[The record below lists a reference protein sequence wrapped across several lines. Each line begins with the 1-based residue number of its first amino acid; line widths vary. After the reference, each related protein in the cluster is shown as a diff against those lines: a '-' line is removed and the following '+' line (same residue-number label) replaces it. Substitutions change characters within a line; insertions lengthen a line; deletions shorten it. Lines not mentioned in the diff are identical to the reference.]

1 MRTYIGVDPAIRLNG
16 MAACFILPDK
26 QVVFK
31 RYKRFVDFLIH
42 AQDYR
47 SFYLPVVLVE
57 DSSLQN
63 VTFNS
68 SINRAILSR
77 MSRNV
82 GMNQGASRIAY
93 EWIKLQGC
101 EAYNISPEQ
110 KGKKWGKEIFM
121 KVFQNEGYKFEKNF
135 KPAKISQDEIDCFT
149 LALQAKNYQKH
160 GNKTK

>member
-1 MRTYIGVDPAIRLNG
+1 

-82 GMNQGASRIAY
+82 GINQAASRIAY

-121 KVFQNEGYKFEKNF
+121 KVFQNEGYKFEPNF
-135 KPAKISQDEIDCFT
+135 KPAKISQDEIDCFS
-149 LALQAKNYQKH
+149 LAIQAKNYMKR
-160 GNKTK
+160 

>member
-16 MAACFILPDK
+16 MAACFIKPNK
-26 QVVFK
+26 EVEFK
-31 RYKRFVDFLIH
+31 KYKRFVDFLGDVMTWF
-42 AQDYR
+42 DYDNM
-47 SFYLPVVLVE
+47 VVLVE

-63 VTFNS
+63 VTFNK

-77 MSRNV
+77 MSRNA
-82 GMNQGASRIAY
+82 GMNQAASRIAY
-93 EWIKLQGC
+93 EWIKGQDI

-121 KVFQNEGYKFEKNF
+121 KVFQNEGYKFEPNF

-149 LALQAKNYQKH
+149 LALQAKNYMKR
-160 GNKTK
+160 

>member
-1 MRTYIGVDPAIRLNG
+1 MRTYIGVDPAIRING

-31 RYKRFVDFLIH
+31 RYKRFVDFLGDVMTWF
-42 AQDYR
+42 DYDNM
-47 SFYLPVVLVE
+47 VVLVE

-63 VTFNS
+63 VTFNK

-82 GMNQGASRIAY
+82 GMNQAASRIAY
-93 EWIKLQGC
+93 EWIKGQDI

-121 KVFQNEGYKFEKNF
+121 KIFQSEGYKFEPNF

-149 LALQAKNYQKH
+149 LALQAKNYMKR
-160 GNKTK
+160 

>member
-1 MRTYIGVDPAIRLNG
+1 

-82 GMNQGASRIAY
+82 GMNQAASRIAY

-110 KGKKWGKEIFM
+110 KGKKWGREIFM
-121 KVFQNEGYKFEKNF
+121 KVFQNEGYKFERNF

-160 GNKTK
+160 EKK

>member
-82 GMNQGASRIAY
+82 GMNQAASRIAY
-93 EWIKLQGC
+93 EWIKENGC

-121 KVFQNEGYKFEKNF
+121 KVFQNEGYKFEPNY

-149 LALQAKNYQKH
+149 LALQAKKYQKH
-160 GNKTK
+160 EKKH

>member
-16 MAACFILPDK
+16 MAACFIKPNK
-26 QVVFK
+26 EVEFK
-31 RYKRFVDFLIH
+31 KYKRFVDFLE
-42 AQDYR
+42 D
-47 SFYLPVVLVE
+47 SFYWNKAYENTVVLVE

-82 GMNQGASRIAY
+82 GMNQAASRIAY
-93 EWIKLQGC
+93 EWIKENGC

-121 KVFQNEGYKFEKNF
+121 KVFQNEGYKFEPNF
-135 KPAKISQDEIDCFT
+135 KKDKISQDEIDCFT

-160 GNKTK
+160 EKKH